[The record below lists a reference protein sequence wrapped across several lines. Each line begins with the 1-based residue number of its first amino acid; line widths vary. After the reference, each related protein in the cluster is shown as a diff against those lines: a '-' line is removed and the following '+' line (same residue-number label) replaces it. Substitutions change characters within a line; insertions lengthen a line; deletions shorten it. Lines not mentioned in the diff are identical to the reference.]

1 MKKHKGLIITN
12 GILLGVY
19 GLIYLIVGM
28 LSVIRGFSIDNAVG
42 IKWTFEYLFTL
53 FSLTSVT
60 LMAFFISKNKLYV
73 VPVAAFVLFKWGISS
88 ISFISY
94 LINSSYSSWLS
105 MPEFLL
111 LTAILVITIIE
122 FVFAKPFFKENGE
135 EEPEEAKQSVSEEE
149 PIEAKKPLSLDDIS
163 KAKALLDAGAITNEE
178 FYEIKRRALK

>member
-42 IKWTFEYLFTL
+42 IEWTFEYLFTL

-73 VPVAAFVLFKWGISS
+73 VPVAAFALFKWGISS

-105 MPEFLL
+105 IPEFLL

-122 FVFAKPFFKENGE
+122 FVFANPFSKENG
-135 EEPEEAKQSVSEEE
+135 EEE